1 LLTNALEATDVP
13 AVHGG
18 YAPYRQKMLEH
29 GMRLFELRSQPGADS
44 PPAYSFSG
52 SSNSSLHSKAIVID
66 KQKSFVGS
74 FNVDPRSVLWN
85 TEVGVLVDSP
95 QLAAYLRELALQG
108 MKPSVSYE
116 VRLQPDGNGSRMVWI
131 GEDDGQ
137 AFVLTEEPGNRWRR
151 FNAWFARAIG
161 LEKML

>member
-1 LLTNALEATDVP
+1 
-13 AVHGG
+13 
-18 YAPYRQKMLEH
+18 M
-29 GMRLFELRSQPGADS
+29 
-44 PPAYSFSG
+44 
-52 SSNSSLHSKAIVID
+52 
-66 KQKSFVGS
+66 
-74 FNVDPRSVLWN
+74 LWN